1 MLALAP
7 VQRVII
13 AEDNALLRQGVV
25 RLLERVD
32 DIEVVGEASDLPS
45 LRTVVDE
52 LDPDVVVTDI
62 RMPPTRTDEGIQ
74 AAAWI
79 ATDHPGIGVVV
90 LSQYVSPAY
99 AVALLAGGT
108 GRRGYLLKERVG
120 DVDDLAAAIRKV
132 AQGGSVL
139 DPSVVD
145 ALVSASR
152 TRPVSPID
160 HLTSRET
167 EVLGQMAEGK
177 SNAAIATSMVLSERA
192 VEKHSTSIF
201 SKLGLSEEK
210 DLNRRV
216 SAVLIYLGEGNHTV

>member
-1 MLALAP
+1 MLPVMMAP

-32 DIEVVGEASDLPS
+32 DIEVVGETSDLPS

-79 ATDHPGIGVVV
+79 AADHPGIGVVV

-99 AVALLAGGT
+99 AVASRVAPAGAAICSRSVSVTSTTLRRRSGRW
-108 GRRGYLLKERVG
+108 RRGGRCWILQLWMHSSRLPG
-120 DVDDLAAAIRKV
+120 R
-132 AQGGSVL
+132 
-139 DPSVVD
+139 DPC
-145 ALVSASR
+145 
-152 TRPVSPID
+152 RP
-160 HLTSRET
+160 
-167 EVLGQMAEGK
+167 
-177 SNAAIATSMVLSERA
+177 
-192 VEKHSTSIF
+192 SI
-201 SKLGLSEEK
+201 
-210 DLNRRV
+210 
-216 SAVLIYLGEGNHTV
+216 I